1 MCDLELKLNLNKLVS
16 SCFASCSTLCIL
28 HLHESTIV
36 NIYIYL
42 DRLGL
47 SHTYVVFVDCY
58 VVFCCNMYICIR
70 NGLRLNLLRRTI
82 LRKYLKISFQEPQF
96 YILLYLRNH
105 SNTINCILSL
115 FIYHMTPGPKV
126 GHTANIMALF

>member
-1 MCDLELKLNLNKLVS
+1 MWPRAEIKSEQTRIILFCKLFYTS
-16 SCFASCSTLCIL
+16 STWIYYY
-28 HLHESTIV
+28 IV

>member
-1 MCDLELKLNLNKLVS
+1 MWPRAEIKSEQTRIILLCKLFYTS
-16 SCFASCSTLCIL
+16 SI
-28 HLHESTIV
+28 HESTIV
-36 NIYIYL
+36 NIYFYL

>member
-1 MCDLELKLNLNKLVS
+1 MWPRAEIKSEQTRIILLCKLFYTS
-16 SCFASCSTLCIL
+16 STWIYYSKHLYLFGSLRLITYICSFCWLLRVTVVVTC
-28 HLHESTIV
+28 
-36 NIYIYL
+36 
-42 DRLGL
+42 
-47 SHTYVVFVDCY
+47 TY
-58 VVFCCNMYICIR
+58 CIR

>member
-1 MCDLELKLNLNKLVS
+1 MWPRAEIKSEQTRIILLCKLFYTS
-16 SCFASCSTLCIL
+16 STWIYYY
-28 HLHESTIV
+28 IV